1 MASSV
6 WWEVKASAE
15 LASSGNGWTEL
26 SSNGNGAGAAG
37 RIQSPNCRG
46 NSVSAC
52 DFATLGRAFP
62 HGTRLIIFNPAN
74 GRRSIEQLT
83 DVGNGS
89 SFGPAIGLT
98 PTPRSRL
105 GISTADT
112 WSGVVHI
119 ALASGDPLNV
129 VGGFGTPISGPGGS
143 PIPSPTTTTDLTK
156 LLTAYNPS
164 TTIRHDF
171 FQLGNY
177 GGNAST
183 RALAIRRMVERVK
196 FVDTKGPGY

>member
-1 MASSV
+1 MTSAV
-6 WWEVKASAE
+6 WWSVRASAE
-15 LASSGNGWTEL
+15 LASSGDGWTEL

-37 RIQSPNCRG
+37 HTQSPNCTG

-62 HGTRLIIFNPAN
+62 HGTMLTIVNPSN
-74 GRRSIEQLT
+74 GRRATLPLT

-98 PTPRSRL
+98 PSARSNL
-105 GISTADT
+105 GISTSDY
-112 WSGVVHI
+112 WSGTVHI
-119 ALASGDPLNV
+119 ALASGATMNV
-129 VGGFGTPISGPGGS
+129 VSGFGTPIGGTSPGG
-143 PIPSPTTTTDLTK
+143 TTPATGGQSQGK

-164 TTIRHDF
+164 TIIRHDF
-171 FQLGNY
+171 FRLGTY
-177 GGNAST
+177 GRNCSNH
-183 RALAIRRMVERVK
+183 ALALRRLVEKVK